1 MTAAVYRVEHETSYV
16 HSGRVSTSQHVACL
30 TPRTLPSQTV
40 RSHELVVEPA
50 PASHVQRID
59 YFGNAVDQFTI
70 LTPYKEMR
78 VVGRSVVEVMGIAL
92 AAAAM
97 TRLDAGAG
105 ADAAMATRW
114 RRHFEISAPWEAVRD
129 ALIYERGSPYVDT
142 VELSYPSPYIATSP
156 ELAAYARE
164 SFAKDRPLVAAA
176 VDLMR
181 RINREFIFD
190 SEATTVATPVMQVMT
205 NRRGVCQDFA
215 HLQVGCLR
223 SLGLPARYVS
233 GYLVTHPRAGP
244 AAAGRR
250 RRVAR
255 LAVGLV
261 SAARLGRPR
270 PHQRRAAFATP
281 RDTRL
286 GPRLRRRQPASRRP
300 AWRPR
305 PHAEGRRDRDAGRR
319 WGTDSAIG
327 CQLSA
332 LSFHSA

>member
-1 MTAAVYRVEHETSYV
+1 MTAAVYRVEHATSYV

-50 PASHVQRID
+50 PASHVQRVD

-70 LTPYKEMR
+70 LTPYEEMR
-78 VVGRSVVEVMGIAL
+78 VVGRSVVEVMGSAL
-92 AAAAM
+92 SAAVTARFEAGVGVDSVVHAA
-97 TRLDAGAG
+97 
-105 ADAAMATRW
+105 ADAAVDAAGDTRL
-114 RRHFEISAPWEAVRD
+114 ENSAPWEEVRD
-129 ALIYERGSPYVDT
+129 ALIYQRGSPYVGT

-190 SEATTVATPVMQVMT
+190 SEATTIATPVTQVMT

-233 GYLVTHPRAGP
+233 GYLVTHPVPGQP
-244 AAAGRR
+244 
-250 RRVAR
+250 R
-255 LAVGLV
+255 LVGADASHAWLSV
-261 SAARLGRPR
+261 WCPRLGWVDLDPTNDVRVDTDHITIAWGRDFGDVSPLR
-270 PHQRRAAFATP
+270 GVILGGEAHRLCASVLVEPQAA
-281 RDTRL
+281 
-286 GPRLRRRQPASRRP
+286 
-300 AWRPR
+300 
-305 PHAEGRRDRDAGRR
+305 
-319 WGTDSAIG
+319 
-327 CQLSA
+327 
-332 LSFHSA
+332 